1 MILDGAREV
10 RSFSPWLI
18 KIITCSHLLYQ
29 MTKKVKDFDAYLVLL
44 ILGYLLFFQ
53 DKVQEGWFKSALD
66 ILLIILMLLMIIDK
80 ALSLYQRYQERK
92 S

>member
-1 MILDGAREV
+1 
-10 RSFSPWLI
+10 
-18 KIITCSHLLYQ
+18 

-80 ALSLYQRYQERK
+80 SLSLYQRYQERK